1 MRLHQGLAINRQ
13 VTDCIKSKSFLFLF
27 FKKEILPSLKSEP
40 ANMTET
46 MPLPDFTRARNL
58 MVDGQLRPSSVN
70 DQRVLAAM
78 RDLPRER
85 FVPKHLAAMAY
96 IDDNLKIAPGRFML
110 KPLVQARLIQ
120 LAAPV
125 TGETALVVGAGSGY
139 GAAVLAA
146 CGAHVIALEEDAAL
160 VDLGRAALAESGAGV
175 TLEAGSLADGWPAR
189 APYDLVV
196 IEGAVRAIPER
207 LARQVAA
214 TGRLVTII
222 APGAG
227 GSYAVIAEPSAGGLA
242 ARPAFDA
249 TAPLLPALRPVPSFA
264 F

>member
-1 MRLHQGLAINRQ
+1 MSGTVVH
-13 VTDCIKSKSFLFLF
+13 
-27 FKKEILPSLKSEP
+27 
-40 ANMTET
+40 
-46 MPLPDFTRARNL
+46 PDFTRARNM
-58 MVDGQLRPSSVN
+58 MVDGQLRPTNVN
-70 DQRVLAAM
+70 DQRVLDAM
-78 RDLPRER
+78 RALPRER
-85 FVPKHLAAMAY
+85 FVPPPLAGMAY
-96 IDDNLKIAPGRFML
+96 IDGNLEIAPGRFML
-110 KPLVQARLIQ
+110 KPLVLARLIQ

-125 TGETALVVGAGSGY
+125 LGETALVVGAGSGY

-160 VDLGRAALAESGAGV
+160 VDLGRAVLAETGAGV
-175 TLEAGSLADGWPAR
+175 TLEAGSLAEGWPAR

-214 TGRLVTII
+214 TGRLVTVV
-222 APGAG
+222 APAAG

-242 ARPAFDA
+242 MRPAFDA